1 VRLRKEVSEEEVCWK
16 KRDDPSP
23 DPATQSRVLLL
34 RDLFRIQLDFGPM
47 HSGRDLGDER
57 VGIVVE

>member
-34 RDLFRIQLDFGPM
+34 RDLCHIQLDFGPI
-47 HSGRDLGDER
+47 GCDLGDEC
-57 VGIVVE
+57 VGIAVG